1 MYRIGEIAELAGV
14 SKRTVDYY
22 TNLGLLNPVRSNSNY
37 RYYTAECLVRM
48 KMIEA
53 LKTKRLTLEEI
64 KKELSLL
71 DNNNYHGE
79 KNSGNIATMNA
90 IRKQLRQLEEQLN
103 QLQPVAA
110 GNKDQLVQLRNNIM
124 LQSLALVQ
132 TLTLYITEIT
142 SCV

>member
-22 TNLGLLNPVRSNSNY
+22 TNLGLLNPVRSDSNY

-53 LKTKRLTLEEI
+53 MKTKRLTLEEI

-79 KNSGNIATMNA
+79 KNNGNMATMNA
-90 IRKQLRQLEEQLN
+90 IRKQIRQLEEQLN
-103 QLQPVAA
+103 QLQPVTA
-110 GNKDQLVQLRNNIM
+110 GNKDQVIQLRNSIM
-124 LQSLALVQ
+124 MQSLALVQ

>member
-22 TNLGLLNPVRSNSNY
+22 TNLGLLNPVRSDSNY

-48 KMIEA
+48 KMIKA
-53 LKTKRLTLEEI
+53 MKTKRLTLEEI

-79 KNSGNIATMNA
+79 KNNGNMATMNA
-90 IRKQLRQLEEQLN
+90 IRKQIRQLEEQLN
-103 QLQPVAA
+103 QLQPVTA
-110 GNKDQLVQLRNNIM
+110 GNKDQVIQLRNSIM
-124 LQSLALVQ
+124 MQSLALVQ